1 MKLEHSRRKTDKKI
15 EVPECVHVT
24 LVGNFEV
31 SNNHRHPINIAD
43 KKAKAILAIL
53 CLAPKHAMDRNI
65 LTELLW
71 PGRYAAQAKSSLR
84 QCILKLS
91 KAFEANHPELL
102 DVSRDKISINPLF
115 LTSDMQVFEH
125 AISHGEIDDA
135 LSFAREYKN
144 SPMLEN
150 ININTQFDGYAKKL
164 IEQFEVAIENKIL
177 QLKDLANNEQTLAI
191 AHSLHKLWQ
200 ARLAQQ
206 NKLPIAVMPFS
217 VSPEDTGQM
226 YIGQGITDEVIYLLG
241 QIPQLQMIG
250 RRSSFLIANTDKSVQ
265 EIAAT
270 LKVKYLI
277 DGAVRIDG
285 DSIKIDVQLIN
296 GKTGFQDW
304 AGQYQGDVHKL
315 FALQETVATNLV
327 NELEDTL
334 GLKLVIPK
342 INQMTVSHKAYDL
355 YLQGRALTKRIFGEG
370 VLESAINLFEQALK
384 LDENFAECWAAL
396 AEANAYVMVFTP
408 CSNKAPFMTR
418 LAQCA
423 DKALSIDPNCGLA
436 LTMKGVCLWDQNNP
450 CEAIKLAYRAY
461 EVSPNDA
468 AVVSRLGSFLL
479 YIGLSEKAFPF
490 VAKAVSLEPLDGR
503 HLVHLVPALLN
514 LGKVDEAISVGQKA
528 TLVGM
533 PSITLA
539 YASAVKGEHDLAVK
553 QYSQT
558 RLMMNA
564 IMNTPSGERPMTEE
578 ELDNYWHV
586 CSNGV
591 CSGREDAR
599 QNYCRLLDHMYATI
613 PDRYDLSI
621 VMPAVWMGY
630 AEMVFKTLEEDIN
643 PANFAALPYLWG
655 QHAPAS
661 TIRQHPDFEQF
672 CDKIGLIKAWETFGW
687 PQVYQQKLSAETV

>member
-1 MKLEHSRRKTDKKI
+1 MDLEFNRRKTDNKI
-15 EVPECVHVT
+15 TKNSIVSIT
-24 LVGNFEV
+24 LFGNFNV
-31 SNNHRHPINIAD
+31 LNKDKLPVTIAD

-53 CLAPKHAMDRNI
+53 CLAPNNTMDRSI

-71 PGRYAAQAKSSLR
+71 PGRYPAQAKSSLR
-84 QCILKLS
+84 QCILKLG
-91 KAFEANHPELL
+91 KAFEADQPELL
-102 DVSRDKISINPLF
+102 TVSRDKISLNPAF
-115 LTSDMQVFEH
+115 FSSDAQGLVN
-125 AISHGEIDDA
+125 AISRLETDHA
-135 LSFAREYKN
+135 LAISKENMNACMLEDISIN
-144 SPMLEN
+144 SPFN
-150 ININTQFDGYAKKL
+150 AYAKKL
-164 IEQFEVAIENKIL
+164 IEQFEIAVENKIL
-177 QLKDLANNEQTLAI
+177 QLKDLADNEKALTN
-191 AHSLHKLWQ
+191 AHRLYKLWHR
-200 ARLAQQ
+200 RLDQK
-206 NKLPIAVMPFS
+206 NKLPIAVLPFN
-217 VSPEDTGQM
+217 VAPEDANKT
-226 YIGQGITDEVIYLLG
+226 YIGQGLTDQIIYLLG
-241 QIPQLQMIG
+241 QISQLQMIG
-250 RRSSFLIANTDKSVQ
+250 RRSSFLVANTNKTVQ
-265 EIAAT
+265 EIATT

-277 DGAVRIDG
+277 DGIVRIDG
-285 DSIKIDVQLIN
+285 EKIKIDVQLIN
-296 GKTGFQDW
+296 GKTGFQEW
-304 AGQYQGDVHKL
+304 AGQYQGDIHKM
-315 FALQETVATNLV
+315 FALQEMVATNLV

-334 GLKLVIPK
+334 GLKLVVPK

-370 VLESAINLFEQALK
+370 VLESAVSMFEQALA
-384 LDENFAECWAAL
+384 LDDNFAECWAAL

-408 CSNKAPFMTR
+408 CSNKTPYMTR
-418 LAQCA
+418 LSQCA
-423 DKALSIDPNCGLA
+423 EKALNIDPNCGLA

-450 CEAIKLAYRAY
+450 CEAIKLAYQAY

-490 VAKAVSLEPLDGR
+490 VAKAVALEPLDGR

-514 LGKVDEAISVGQKA
+514 LGKVDEAVDVGQKA

-539 YASAVKGEHDLAVK
+539 YANTIKGEHDLAVK

-586 CSNGV
+586 VANGV

-599 QNYCRLLDHMYATI
+599 QTYCRLLDHMYATI
-613 PDRYDLSI
+613 PDRFDLSI

-655 QHAPAS
+655 HHAPAS
-661 TIRQHPDFEQF
+661 TIRKHPDFEKF
-672 CDKIGLIKAWETFGW
+672 CDKIGLIKAWEAFGW
-687 PQVYQQKLSAETV
+687 PEVYQQKQSELA

>member
-1 MKLEHSRRKTDKKI
+1 MKSPTPIFCECLEKKS
-15 EVPECVHVT
+15 VLFSSDV
-24 LVGNFEV
+24 L
-31 SNNHRHPINIAD
+31 
-43 KKAKAILAIL
+43 
-53 CLAPKHAMDRNI
+53 
-65 LTELLW
+65 EL
-71 PGRYAAQAKSSLR
+71 
-84 QCILKLS
+84 
-91 KAFEANHPELL
+91 EN
-102 DVSRDKISINPLF
+102 
-115 LTSDMQVFEH
+115 
-125 AISHGEIDDA
+125 AISHGDIDDA
-135 LSFAREYKN
+135 LTLATQFKN
-144 SPMLEN
+144 LNLFEN
-150 ININTQFDGYAKKL
+150 ISVNQQFDLYATKIIEHIEVEIETKVRQLKTLATDEQSAKKGHAL
-164 IEQFEVAIENKIL
+164 Y
-177 QLKDLANNEQTLAI
+177 
-191 AHSLHKLWQ
+191 KLWH
-200 ARLAQQ
+200 ARLTQQ
-206 NKLPIAVMPFS
+206 SKTPIAVLPFTLMP
-217 VSPEDTGQM
+217 DDATQAH
-226 YIGQGITDEVIYLLG
+226 IGQGITDEIIHLLG
-241 QIPQLQMIG
+241 QVPQLQLTG
-250 RRSSFLIANTDKSVQ
+250 RRSSFLIDNTDKSVQ

-277 DGAVRIDG
+277 DGTVRIDANA
-285 DSIKIDVQLIN
+285 IKVDVQLLD
-296 GKTGFQDW
+296 GKTGFQKW
-304 AGQYQGDVHKL
+304 SGQYQGDTQKL
-315 FALQETVATNLV
+315 FTLQENVAVNLT
-327 NELEDTL
+327 NELEHML
-334 GLKLVIPK
+334 GLKLVLPK
-342 INQMTVSHKAYDL
+342 VNQMTVSHKAYDL

-370 VLESAINLFEQALK
+370 VLESAINLFEQALE
-384 LDENFAECWAAL
+384 LDDNFAECWAAL

-408 CSNKAPFMTR
+408 CSNKVPFMAQ
-418 LAQCA
+418 LAKCA

-450 CEAIKLAYRAY
+450 CEAIKLAYQAVD
-461 EVSPNDA
+461 VSPNDA

-514 LGKVDEAISVGQKA
+514 LGKVDEAIDVGQKA

-539 YASAVKGEHDLAVK
+539 YASTIKGEHDLAIK

-564 IMNTPSGERPMTEE
+564 IMNTPTGERPMTEE

-586 CSNGV
+586 ASNGV

-599 QNYCRLLDHMYATI
+599 QTYCRLLDHMYATI

-655 QHAPAS
+655 HHAPAN
-661 TIRQHPDFEQF
+661 TIREHPDFEKF

-687 PQVYQQKLSAETV
+687 PNVYPQKQPALA